1 MEDLAGEFK
10 EVKNSWGMP
19 GVINRLLFPV
29 FFPTR
34 CEIMVEA
41 RFGISRVR
49 NDNVVE
55 KMIALK
61 EHGNSLLKDNKFEEA
76 IFSHTLAALKIER
89 EGIDDR
95 NKTIVEL
102 TAQCHSNIAL
112 AKLKI
117 ATNRALACSN
127 SIYLIP
133 RWGNHTT
140 VAASATRIRALLNSQ
155 SKTSKK
161 RLNSVQR
168 TMYFVTP

>member
-1 MEDLAGEFK
+1 
-10 EVKNSWGMP
+10 
-19 GVINRLLFPV
+19 
-29 FFPTR
+29 
-34 CEIMVEA
+34 MVEA
-41 RFGISRVR
+41 RFGISRVK

-133 RWGNHTT
+133 RWGEPYYCRGLCYENQGFIKLAIQDFKKAIKLCPKDNVLRH
-140 VAASATRIRALLNSQ
+140 ALVLVQQ
-155 SKTSKK
+155 SKRKK
-161 RLNSVQR
+161 SDVLVNNI
-168 TMYFVTP
+168 MWNPNHKYFMSLKI